1 MFESVC
7 ELTVAAV
14 QTADPFRLAAALAR
28 VSQDQLA
35 AMSAD
40 EAECVVAATQRAI
53 NALSARQAVA
63 VTRYTEHVLEHGD
76 AQRAARYGAGEGM
89 PVGAPTPQQQAA
101 AALAPILRIAPR
113 TMVTRIDTAH
123 TLSQLPR
130 TAAMAWAG
138 DLEPY
143 RVSVITRAART
154 VEHPRLGEFE
164 ARLHHGDIR
173 ELPGSRVKT
182 RAELIAARLAPQPN
196 PTDPTDAEDSD
207 EGSGA
212 QRQVRVSPGEQAG
225 LTHWDAQ
232 LPAEASVA
240 MWAAVETLAAR
251 YRAGNPDLTVAQ
263 SRADALA
270 DLVLSDVHVS
280 TTATLIIPTTSA
292 PTTSAPTGAAA
303 ESDPDPGEVPAGHA
317 GSPTAASGGQP
328 APAATGTA
336 SDGSAAQ
343 GRPVRSESAG
353 SSSEASTSAPSARAA
368 STGTPADGPVADD
381 PPTNPDTGPD
391 PDPESEPARGR
402 PVGALTKLTPP
413 PCDCAAQRSRPWL
426 DLLDPFAHPS
436 VIVGGSWVQD
446 RPDPPLH
453 ARFQTVVRQA
463 REVDANPNLA
473 RDWHGRTWFVPKPVL
488 IPPVGMLLPA
498 QVNAILANPDTH
510 LRLGAANPATGAV
523 EHLDEA
529 HLPTRRRPGPAGPSK
544 GWHLPLPRLRHPR
557 RPLRPRPR
565 HPLPSRPHRGGE
577 PADTLP
583 DPPRVQTPRRLDRHH
598 DPRRHLHLEGPQR
611 TQPHHPPPQ
620 PARRRRLTT

>member
-1 MFESVC
+1 MVC
-7 ELTVAAV
+7 RWGR
-14 QTADPFRLAAALAR
+14 P
-28 VSQDQLA
+28 S
-35 AMSAD
+35 
-40 EAECVVAATQRAI
+40 
-53 NALSARQAVA
+53 
-63 VTRYTEHVLEHGD
+63 
-76 AQRAARYGAGEGM
+76 
-89 PVGAPTPQQQAA
+89 PVQQAA

-123 TLSQLPR
+123 TLSGLPR

-143 RVSVITRAART
+143 RVSVITRAARE
-154 VEHPRLGEFE
+154 VEQERLGEFE

-173 ELPGSRVKT
+173 ELPGSRVKA
-182 RAELIAARLAPQPN
+182 RAELIAARLAPQPD
-196 PTDPTDAEDSD
+196 PTDPTDAEDCA

-232 LPAEASVA
+232 LPAGASVA
-240 MWAAVETLAAR
+240 MWAAVEDLAAR
-251 YRAGNPDLTVAQ
+251 YRTGDPELTVAQ

-292 PTTSAPTGAAA
+292 PAGSAA
-303 ESDPDPGEVPAGHA
+303 ESDPDPGQVPAEPGCTDAAEPMSEPAGYAGAAEEPCTDKSTAA
-317 GSPTAASGGQP
+317 GS
-328 APAATGTA
+328 
-336 SDGSAAQ
+336 
-343 GRPVRSESAG
+343 
-353 SSSEASTSAPSARAA
+353 
-368 STGTPADGPVADD
+368 
-381 PPTNPDTGPD
+381 
-391 PDPESEPARGR
+391 ESEPAGGR
-402 PVGALTKLTPP
+402 PVGALAKLAPPP
-413 PCDCAAQRSRPWL
+413 PCDCAAQRSQPWL
-426 DLLDPFAHPS
+426 DLLDPFAHPG
-436 VIVGGSWVQD
+436 VIVGGSWAQD

-453 ARFQTVVRQA
+453 ARFQRVVRRA

-510 LRLGAANPATGAV
+510 LRLGAAHPATGAV

-529 HLPTRRRPGPAGPSK
+529 HLPTRRRPGPAGPSPR
-544 GWHLPLPRLRHPR
+544 WHLPLPRLRHPR
-557 RPLRPRPR
+557 RPLRPGPR
-565 HPLPSRPHRGGE
+565 HPLPDRCDHGGE

-598 DPRRHLHLEGPQR
+598 DPPRHLHLDRPR
-611 TQPHHPPPQ
+611 RPQPHHPPPQ
-620 PARRRRLTT
+620 PARRRRLTRASGRHLSTEMRSQAQVVLSRDAGH